1 MIHPVKIVSYAV
13 AGTAGYNNISYDL
26 YSDPFFSRDSRH
38 TAASRHTNTL
48 LLCSCTREI
57 ERSRRDTRVRERTH
71 TQRHTHTTARRPT
84 VWHGTATQPPRSPS
98 HSSSSTGS
106 RRPSWRCR
114 GDLGGGRGEFPTAY
128 RRPTP
133 RPPPQSGTTS
143 LHGFLGTKALVL
155 VLRRFRQ

>member
-98 HSSSSTGS
+98 RSSSTGS

-114 GDLGGGRGEFPTAY
+114 GDLGSGEGNSPPTAGLPLAPHLSPV
-128 RRPTP
+128 RHHCMV
-133 RPPPQSGTTS
+133 SS
-143 LHGFLGTKALVL
+143 ALKP
-155 VLRRFRQ
+155 LRSCRDASA